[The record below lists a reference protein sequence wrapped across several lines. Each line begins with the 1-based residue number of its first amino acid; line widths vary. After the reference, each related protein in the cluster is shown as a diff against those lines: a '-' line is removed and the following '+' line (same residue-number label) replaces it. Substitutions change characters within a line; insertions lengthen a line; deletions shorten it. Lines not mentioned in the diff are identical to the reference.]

1 MRKFLAAL
9 ERKLITTENNNF
21 PDSFSS
27 TGKSNFYVVK
37 DSWLVKNFTE
47 VFGILGEK
55 QYYDRE

>member
-1 MRKFLAAL
+1 M
-9 ERKLITTENNNF
+9 ERKLITTENNS

>member
-9 ERKLITTENNNF
+9 ERKLITTENNS